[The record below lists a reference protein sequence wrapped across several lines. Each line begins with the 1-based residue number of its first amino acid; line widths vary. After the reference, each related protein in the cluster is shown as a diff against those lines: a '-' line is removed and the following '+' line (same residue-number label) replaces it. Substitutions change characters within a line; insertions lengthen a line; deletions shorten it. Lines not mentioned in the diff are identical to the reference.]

1 MLVLSTTAPENPIEG
16 DIYYNTIESNNYIF
30 QSGEWKSLTFRS
42 DIWTDIKQSNR
53 KNKINKVFNG

>member
-1 MLVLSTTAPENPIEG
+1 MVVSTTAPENPIEG

-30 QSGEWKSLTFRS
+30 QSEEWKSLTFHS

>member
-1 MLVLSTTAPENPIEG
+1 MAVSTTVPENPIEG

-30 QSGEWKSLTFRS
+30 QNGEWKSLTFHS

-53 KNKINKVFNG
+53 KSKINKVFNG

>member
-1 MLVLSTTAPENPIEG
+1 MAVSTTVPENPIEG

-30 QSGEWKSLTFRS
+30 QNGEWKSLTFHL

-53 KNKINKVFNG
+53 KSKINKVFNG